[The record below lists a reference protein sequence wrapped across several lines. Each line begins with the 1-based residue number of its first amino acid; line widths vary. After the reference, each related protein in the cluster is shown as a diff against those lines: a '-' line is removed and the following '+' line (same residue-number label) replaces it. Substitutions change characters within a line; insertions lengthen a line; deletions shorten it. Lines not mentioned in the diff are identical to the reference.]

1 MMCLRSLILWY
12 KMTKKKDNLVS
23 TSIVNFTQ
31 TKAVFV
37 LLLCI
42 VILSSSLSCRRW
54 HLVVVSSS
62 FIVVVS
68 IISSPSHR
76 HLHHIISS
84 SSCHCR
90 LHYLVVVVLSSSCH
104 YRLRHLVVSILNLKE
119 IHMWVF
125 LGRGGQQPP
134 GTNLPL
140 FFPSWEHVLHMLCHS
155 QRPRYRRYLWSCLWD
170 DGGGMCVCFFFL
182 ASAHRFTYILRTLCT
197 NTPQIS

>member
-1 MMCLRSLILWY
+1 MTMCLRSLILWY
-12 KMTKKKDNLVS
+12 KTTKKDNLVS
-23 TSIVNFTQ
+23 TRIVNFTQ
-31 TKAVFV
+31 TKAVCV

-54 HLVVVSSS
+54 HLVVVLVISSS

-84 SSCHCR
+84 SSYHCR
-90 LHYLVVVVLSSSCH
+90 LHYLMVVVLSSSCH
-104 YRLRHLVVSILNLKE
+104 YRLRHLVVSLLYLKE

-134 GTNLPL
+134 GTNLPF

-155 QRPRYRRYLWSCLWD
+155 QRPQYRRYLWSCLWD
-170 DGGGMCVCFFFL
+170 DGGCMCVRFFF
-182 ASAHRFTYILRTLCT
+182 SCFCTSVHVHSTYPLY
-197 NTPQIS
+197 